1 MSEEEKF
8 ECSCGCGH
16 EHHHDDDC
24 DCGCEHTMILT
35 LDDGT
40 EMECHVIGI
49 FEVGDKEY
57 IALLPIDDETVLI
70 YQYDETEE
78 NVELSLI
85 EDDEEYEE
93 VTKVFFEIFNDEGDF
108 EAEEEE

>member
-8 ECSCGCGH
+8 ECGCGCGH
-16 EHHHDDDC
+16 EHHHDDC

-40 EMECHVIGI
+40 EMECNVIGI

-70 YQYDETEE
+70 YQYEETEE

-93 VTKVFFEIFNDEGDF
+93 VTKAFFEIFNDEGDF